1 MSMNQQVN
9 AFLTAAAQQ
18 ATGKADIAELDYDG
32 VIHDAGDWTWG
43 EKEQFLGS
51 LSAQWSDTIYT
62 DGEWNNDEGDL
73 FYKNSDE
80 FGAIVQIINTE
91 LPEVRKNSAWDAI
104 TSGVTSIGSNI
115 VYLPVVK
122 EQLTGGTSA
131 WALPYALTGTQM
143 NAAFKDASGLRR
155 FETYVKLAAQN
166 SAKYH
171 LSRMSAANRNNYIM
185 SKLQAAQSVQQ
196 AGKIHEVNLLK
207 EYNTMFKA
215 SLTAPQFMTN
225 TNGCLRQVNR
235 IFKKYRGLLNGMTTL
250 FTMDVQTT
258 GKFVPRDR
266 LAFIVLSDFV
276 GLLESEL
283 YSTTFHDEFV
293 KMDGY
298 REVPF
303 WQALTAE
310 NDDPASFGILSAIAG
325 EKTEHDLYIG
335 NKVEGVDS
343 PITAGFDINAGGVV
357 ALMCDRWAIM
367 NTVVRHRMGVQ
378 RDDIKDITLFEHQ
391 YTDRYI
397 NNLMLNGIVFTVHP
411 YS

>member
-9 AFLTAAAQQ
+9 TFLTAAAQQ
-18 ATGKADIAELDYDG
+18 ATGKTDIAELDYDG

-43 EKEQFLGS
+43 EKEQFLGA
-51 LSAQWSDTIYT
+51 LSAQWADTIYT
-62 DGEWNNDEGDL
+62 DGEWNDDEGDL

-104 TSGVTSIGSNI
+104 TSGVTTIGSNI

-131 WALPYALTGTQM
+131 WGVPYALTGTQM
-143 NAAFKDASGLRR
+143 NAAFKDVAGLRR

-171 LSRMSAANRNNYIM
+171 LSRMSAANRNNYIL
-185 SKLQAAQSVQQ
+185 SKLQASQSAQQ
-196 AGKIHEVNLLK
+196 AGKIHVVNLLR
-207 EYNTMFKA
+207 EYNTMFNA
-215 SLTAPQFMTN
+215 SLTAAQFRVN
-225 TNGCLRQVNR
+225 SNGCLRQVNR
-235 IFKKYRGLLNGMTTL
+235 IFKKYRGLLTGMTTL
-250 FTMDVQTT
+250 FTMDTQTT
-258 GKFVPRDR
+258 GKFIPRNR

-303 WQALTAE
+303 WQALTAKDE
-310 NDDPASFGILSAIAG
+310 DPASFGLLSAIAG
-325 EKTEHDLYIG
+325 EKTEESLYIG

-343 PITAGFDINAGGVV
+343 PITAGFDITTGGVV

-367 NTVVRHRMGVQ
+367 NTVVRHRTGVQ

-397 NNLMLNGIVFTVHP
+397 NNLMLNGIVFVIQDYT
-411 YS
+411 